1 MILALQQPPA
11 LFTVLA
17 VYIVSIYA
25 LLIWQCHSII
35 VLNYVLLIVC
45 VFCISWMFAATTVI
59 FKTVW
64 LLEFLNL
71 FAAFFFALIVYFITV
86 TEFSVGGPFWFGTL
100 FMVGIEYMLQKKYG
114 KPWDNIFVGI
124 IVAIFMYSRLSLT
137 RMVVRNLNKRYR
149 LNEDDYL

>member
-1 MILALQQPPA
+1 
-11 LFTVLA
+11 
-17 VYIVSIYA
+17 
-25 LLIWQCHSII
+25 
-35 VLNYVLLIVC
+35 
-45 VFCISWMFAATTVI
+45 MFAATTVI
-59 FKTVW
+59 FKTVIF
-64 LLEFLNL
+64 LEFLIL

-100 FMVGIEYMLQKKYG
+100 FMVGIEFMLQKKYG
-114 KPWDNIFVGI
+114 TPWDNIFVGI